1 MTSTLRGKRGGGGG
15 NAKNEMFL
23 DVGVGGLESVL
34 DFQFHFVIKEN
45 WTCAMTGHYAEPNI
59 DNQSFFDYTTA
70 LHCTL
75 FYIRTILSEQK
86 P

>member
-1 MTSTLRGKRGGGGG
+1 MTSTLRGKRGGGGK
-15 NAKNEMFL
+15 AKNEMFL

-34 DFQFHFVIKEN
+34 DFQFHFFIKEN